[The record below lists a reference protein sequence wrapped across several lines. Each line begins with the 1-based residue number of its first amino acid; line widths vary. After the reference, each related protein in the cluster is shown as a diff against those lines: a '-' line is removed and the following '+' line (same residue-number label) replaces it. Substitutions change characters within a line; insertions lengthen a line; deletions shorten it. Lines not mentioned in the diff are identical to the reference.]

1 MGNSQGKT
9 LDTISN
15 RLYYDSKK
23 LFDNYNDFIQNDE
36 AFKIKDKDVNGGIST
51 GSSSSETYTSGNDKI
66 KIWYDIS
73 FVEILRGRTK
83 LLTEWVEDFNIM
95 KKSNNFKVSNNSAF
109 TFSSEEQKEAFMKRR
124 KVTDVDLSLDD
135 LIQIYKIPNNV
146 PYSESGKNAL
156 KKLKELLALHGF
168 RGNKDIRKSLI
179 NLINLP
185 EGRCTSGLRTFL
197 DAIKPRQQ
205 KIISECDDD
214 KKFSI
219 KLSLSYKNP
228 KHVELYENAEDE
240 LEEKIKS
247 EILIPIKLKI
257 ADYMKEGDVILIKY
271 EWKDINDEI
280 LNPEYYDEQNINS
293 DTFEW
298 TIPNGFLS
306 NYSIGDEINFPKD
319 EIPFE
324 TSLKIDRSWR
334 RKFYSECRKIIKPP
348 KIEKEYHLSFNI
360 GDIEN
365 FKEFINEMMSDFI
378 TYKNEMISEG
388 ALLHYYEV

>member
-1 MGNSQGKT
+1 MGNTQGKT

-15 RLYYDSKK
+15 RLYYDAKR

-51 GSSSSETYTSGNDKI
+51 GSSSSEIYISGNDKI
-66 KIWYDIS
+66 NIWYDIN

-83 LLTEWVEDFNIM
+83 LLTEWVENFNIM

-109 TFSSEEQKEAFMKRR
+109 TFSNEEQKKAFKKRR
-124 KVTDVDLSLDD
+124 EVTDNDLSLDD
-135 LIQIYKIPNNV
+135 LGQIYKIPNNISY
-146 PYSESGKNAL
+146 PESGKYIL
-156 KKLKELLALHGF
+156 KNLKELIALHGF

-179 NLINLP
+179 NLVNLP

-197 DAIKPRQQ
+197 DAIKPRNQ
-205 KIISECDDD
+205 KIISECDGD

-219 KLSLSYKNP
+219 KLSVSYKNP
-228 KHVELYENAEDE
+228 IHIELYENAQDK
-240 LEEKIKS
+240 LEEKIKL

-257 ADYMKEGDVILIKY
+257 TDNMKEGDVILIKY
-271 EWKDINDEI
+271 EWKDINECY
-280 LNPEYYDEQNINS
+280 LNS

-298 TIPNGFLS
+298 TIPNGFLN
-306 NYSIGDEINFPKD
+306 NYSIGDEIDFPEY

-324 TSLKIDRSWR
+324 TSLKIDRLWNR
-334 RKFYSECRKIIKPP
+334 IYYSERRKIIKPP

-360 GDIEN
+360 GESDK
-365 FKEFINEMMSDFI
+365 FKEFISEMMNDFI
-378 TYKNEMISEG
+378 TYKNKMMSEG
-388 ALLHYYEV
+388 ALLHYEV

>member
-1 MGNSQGKT
+1 MGNTQGKT

-36 AFKIKDKDVNGGIST
+36 AFKIKDKDINGGIST
-51 GSSSSETYTSGNDKI
+51 GSSSSETYISGNDKI
-66 KIWYDIS
+66 NIWYDIS

-124 KVTDVDLSLDD
+124 EVTDDDLTLDD
-135 LIQIYKIPNNV
+135 LCQIYKIPNNL
-146 PYSESGKNAL
+146 PYSESSKYILKN
-156 KKLKELLALHGF
+156 LKELMALHGF

-179 NLINLP
+179 NLVNLP

-197 DAIKPRQQ
+197 DAIKPHHQ
-205 KIISECDDD
+205 KIISDCDDD

-228 KHVELYENAEDE
+228 IHVELYKNAEDE
-240 LEEKIKS
+240 LEEKIRS

-271 EWKDINDEI
+271 EWRDINECY
-280 LNPEYYDEQNINS
+280 LNS

-306 NYSIGDEINFPKD
+306 NYSIGDEIDFPNDK
-319 EIPFE
+319 IPFE
-324 TSLKIDRSWR
+324 TSLKIDNLWR
-334 RKFYSECRKIIKPP
+334 RRYYSELRKIIKPP

-360 GDIEN
+360 GEN
-365 FKEFINEMMSDFI
+365 DKFKEFISEMMSDFI
-378 TYKNEMISEG
+378 TYKNKMMSEG
-388 ALLHYYEV
+388 ALLHYEV